1 MASTVATSPAGRRP
15 AADAHLPDLSGR
27 PGLLVRTGVGVVTAA
42 GWGLLAAAWTPR
54 GPQTTGEAVG
64 SVVLGLVVGLVAG
77 VVSGSRWSLLAA
89 PLAFA
94 VALEL
99 ARAGVEGPSVDRPVP
114 STYGVIA
121 LVTGRGVHG
130 LLTLVPLW
138 AGAAWGSGITRRLR
152 HRTGHP
158 GIVRLLPPRGHAVV
172 LLLLAALVVGLVL
185 PGRTAP
191 VTDGS
196 GNVVPGSIAELTRV
210 EAGGRQLGLMVR
222 GYDASAPV
230 LLFLAGGPGGSELG
244 AMAGHP
250 LERDLVVATLDQ
262 RGTGT
267 SYDALDPTPTYTL
280 DSAVLDVIEVA
291 EQLCERFDQDR
302 IVLAGQSWGSLLG
315 VLAVRAR
322 PDLFHAF
329 VGTGQ
334 MVDPAATDRIFYE
347 DTLAWAERTGNAGLV
362 ADLAAVGPPPYDDVL
377 HYETALGYEHEVYP
391 YDRSANAEGA
401 GGFSEHVLAG
411 EYTLLEKAHNLLAF
425 LDTYAVLYPQLQETD
440 LRRQAPRLEVPVL
453 LVEGA
458 HEARGRAEPR
468 DAWFAGLAAPAK
480 EQVELG
486 TSGHRGIFEQPEAFR
501 SAVVDFLTGVGVL

>member
-1 MASTVATSPAGRRP
+1 MGSTLTTSPSGGRSV
-15 AADAHLPDLSGR
+15 AEAHLPDLSGR
-27 PGLLVRTGVGVVTAA
+27 PGLLVRLAVGVVVAA
-42 GWGLLAAAWTPR
+42 GWGLLVAAWTPR
-54 GPQTTGEAVG
+54 GPQTAGEAIG
-64 SVVLGLVVGLVAG
+64 SVALSLLVGLVAG

-89 PLAFA
+89 PLAFV

-99 ARAGVEGPSVDRPVP
+99 ARAGLGGPTVDRPVP
-114 STYGVIA
+114 STYGIIA

-130 LLTLVPLW
+130 FLTLVPMW
-138 AGAAWGSGITRRLR
+138 AGAVWGLGITRRLR
-152 HRTGHP
+152 LRTGR
-158 GIVRLLPPRGHAVV
+158 GGLVRLLPRRGNAVV
-172 LLLLAALVVGLVL
+172 LVLLAALVVGLAL
-185 PGRTAP
+185 PGRPAP
-191 VTDGS
+191 VTDAG
-196 GNVVPGSIAELTRV
+196 GDVVPGSIAELTRV

-222 GYDASAPV
+222 GHDAGAPV

-267 SYDALDPTPTYTL
+267 SYDALDPASTYTL

-334 MVDPAATDRIFYE
+334 MVGFAATDRIFYE
-347 DTLAWAERTGNAGLV
+347 DTLAWAQRTGNAQLV
-362 ADLAAVGPPPYDDVL
+362 ADLEALGPPPYDDVIA
-377 HYETALGYEHEVYP
+377 YEAALGYEHEVYP
-391 YDRSANAEGA
+391 YDHSVNAEGA

-411 EYTLLEKAHNLLAF
+411 EYSLLEKVHNLAAF
-425 LDTYAVLYPQLQETD
+425 LDTFGVLYPQIQDTD
-440 LRRQAPRLEVPVL
+440 LRERVTRLEVPVL

-468 DAWFAGLAAPAK
+468 DAWFAGLDAPAK
-480 EQVELG
+480 ELVELD
-486 TSGHRGIFEQPEAFR
+486 TSGHRGIFEQPEEFR
-501 SAVVDFLTGVGVL
+501 DAVVDFLAGIDVL